1 MSWTQK
7 VLSSRSLA
15 AVAAV
20 GVFGATA
27 FYLGSLDTEVEASK
41 SVEVAASAP
50 SATFPANA
58 GTLGAIPDGP
68 ASQCGTAGAN
78 RDVTFTASGL
88 SGSPTNVEVSMTFGG
103 PVHSWG
109 GDVSAT
115 LIAPNGTQFAIFGRR
130 GATTAPSCGSSN
142 DLAGPYNFKDTAA
155 ATNWF
160 SVAGTPT
167 PAGDYRSTTVGGSAT
182 GGTVTSINPAFAGV
196 PDANGTWILRVT
208 DSGGGDTGA
217 VSAASLTVDAGAA
230 PGGSPVADFDGDGKT
245 DFAVVRQTNQPIAGQ
260 TRWFINPSST
270 GTVVGY
276 DWGIG
281 STDFFTPADF
291 DGDGKADIAT
301 WRPGAADVAAFYI
314 LRSSNNTVQIETFGV
329 SGDNPSVVGDY
340 DGDGKADPAVF
351 RSPAGAGDQ
360 AFFFYRGSLNNP
372 GGNITFV
379 PWGTGGLTSFPA
391 VGDFDGDGKNDFVV
405 QRSAGG
411 GQGAFWHLLSGGGT
425 QIVPF
430 GLDSDFILPADYD
443 GDGKTDLAVSR
454 TDSGARV
461 WFVRPSATPGA
472 PYQVSWGT
480 SATADIRVLGDYDGD
495 GKADFGIWRP
505 ATGTF
510 WILNGANNAV
520 TTSQLGA
527 TGDYPIANFQQN

>member
-27 FYLGSLDTEVEASK
+27 FYLGSLDTEVEASNT
-41 SVEVAASAP
+41 VEVAASAP

-58 GTLGAIPDGP
+58 GTLGAIPDGGPGCGVP
-68 ASQCGTAGAN
+68 AGSN
-78 RDVTFTASGL
+78 RDVTFTVSGL
-88 SGSPTNVEVSMTFGG
+88 SGAPTNVEVSMTFGG
-103 PVHSWG
+103 PVHTWG
-109 GDVSAT
+109 GDVTAT
-115 LIAPNGTQFAIFGRR
+115 LIAPNGTQFAVYGRR
-130 GATTAPSCGSSN
+130 GSTTPTGCGSGN

-160 SVAGTPT
+160 SVAGNPT
-167 PAGDYRSTTVGGSAT
+167 PAGDYRSTTVGGTAT
-182 GGTVTSINPAFAGV
+182 SGAVTSITPAFAGV
-196 PDANGTWILRVT
+196 ADPNGTWTLRVN

-217 VSAASLTVDAGAA
+217 VSAASLTVDAAA
-230 PGGSPVADFDGDGKT
+230 PPAGGPPVADFDGDGKT

-260 TRWFINPSST
+260 VRWFINPSST
-270 GTVVGY
+270 GSVVGY

-281 STDFFTPADF
+281 TTDFFTPADF
-291 DGDGKADIAT
+291 DGDGRADIVT

-329 SGDNPSVVGDY
+329 TGDNPTVVGDY

-379 PWGTGGLTSFPA
+379 PWGTGGGTSFPA

-411 GQGAFWHLLSGGGT
+411 GQAAFWHLLSGGGT
-425 QIVPF
+425 QIVGF
-430 GLDSDFILPADYD
+430 GLDTDLIVPADYD

-454 TDSGARV
+454 TTGGV
-461 WFVRPSATPGA
+461 INWFVRSSVDSSVSQTPWG
-472 PYQVSWGT
+472 VSG
-480 SATADIRVLGDYDGD
+480 DLRVLGDYNGD
-495 GKADFGIWRP
+495 GLADIGIWRP
-505 ATGTF
+505 SSGTF
-510 WILNGANNAV
+510 WVRYSLLGTVV
-520 TTSQLGA
+520 TNQLGA
-527 TGDYPIANFQQN
+527 SGDYAVANSQVN